1 LPNSS
6 GTLFFCIP
14 YASIEPV
21 KEKFKQKAGYETQV
35 MDPAW
40 QTSLMQRIQKV
51 PLEVSCVLG
60 TATIHA
66 GDLLELDVEDVIML
80 DQKTS
85 HSVVVKIEDI
95 PKFKGIPGACNKN
108 MAVRIIDTIQ
118 KE

>member
-1 LPNSS
+1 
-6 GTLFFCIP
+6 
-14 YASIEPV
+14 
-21 KEKFKQKAGYETQV
+21 